1 MSPKV
6 YRIDIRDKRLAG
18 GRLALSA
25 KTSSKTEWRK
35 RDAACRALL
44 EAGELEILTRLRAG
58 KLHIADV
65 QRAHARGELDTLRQ
79 ATGHDVTLEEAV
91 GRLMQTVRATRE
103 PGTIKEYRTITD
115 ALLRDLGKGTSLSSV
130 TTTDAEDWLHAPK
143 PTAGDKPWKPNQQSK
158 ARMIAQR
165 LWALAIQHELEVAQ
179 TDGGRPKLT
188 RNPWKTAEL
197 PRVRQTRVAFLQPEE
212 WRAVLGK
219 VQGTPQAALLAL
231 GCLAGLRNQEAT
243 HLRPGIDLDLDS
255 GKIHVQAR
263 EGEYAWKPK
272 TDRSNR
278 TVPVGPE
285 LECIVEEHM
294 RLGFS
299 GDRFLIRPPQE
310 DRPLGISSVRWWTR
324 NAFEA
329 AGIQYGQE
337 GDGLTYH
344 SLRHTFASWLA
355 QRDIQLMKIAELL
368 GDTVEEVART
378 YAHLLPQ
385 DLEVSVRIVDAIA
398 TGAET

>member
-1 MSPKV
+1 MTPKS

-25 KTSSKTEWRK
+25 KTTSKTEWRK

-44 EAGELEILTRLRAG
+44 EAGELEILGRLRAG

-65 QRAHARGELDTLRQ
+65 QRAHARGDLDTIRQ
-79 ATGHDVTLEEAV
+79 ATGHDVTLGEAV
-91 GRLMQTVRATRE
+91 GRLMQTVSATRE
-103 PGTIKEYRTITD
+103 PGTIKEYRTVLG
-115 ALLRDLGKGTSLSSV
+115 ALVRDLGTS
-130 TTTDAEDWLHAPK
+130 TTLASITTADAEAWLHEPK
-143 PTAGDKPWKPNQQSK
+143 ETAWGRPWSPNQQAK
-158 ARMIAQR
+158 ARMMAQR
-165 LWALAIQHELEVAQ
+165 LWMLAIQHEVEVAQ
-179 TDGGRPKLT
+179 ANGGRPKLT

-197 PRVRQTRVAFLQPEE
+197 PRARQTRVAFLQPEE
-212 WRAVLGK
+212 WRTVIGR
-219 VQGTPQAALLAL
+219 VQGTPKAALLAL
-231 GCLAGLRNQEAT
+231 GCLAGLRNQEAA
-243 HLRPGIDLDLDS
+243 HLRPGIDLDA

-285 LECIVEEHM
+285 LERILQEHV
-294 RLGFS
+294 RHGFA
-299 GDRFLIRPPQE
+299 GERFLIRPPQE
-310 DRPLGISSVRWWTR
+310 DRPLGISSVRLWTR
-324 NAFEA
+324 AAFEA

-385 DLEVSVRIVDAIA
+385 DLEASVRIVDAIA
-398 TGAET
+398 TGATT